1 MTPSTPPLSHPLPC
15 HPPKRE
21 HSRQPQPE
29 QFRKFHRG
37 ETANKNSKRQQ
48 TASKDPSEIES
59 AWSLYQK
66 TQGTGTE
73 ITEKSLSSP
82 MDLLSGKGNVESAL
96 SLLPKTDPL
105 LAGAVEVETI
115 QPLTPTAQ
123 SLFHYL
129 AELITVVKCEDI
141 EETVVVLQD
150 DPFGSSALNGLE
162 IRIKE
167 YSIAPKAYNIE
178 LIASPAALELLSSQV
193 GALMNSFATSS
204 FTFEVNRCEVHLR
217 SEREELARLAAAVH
231 RKEEASG
238 ARS

>member
-1 MTPSTPPLSHPLPC
+1 MTPPTPPLSHPLPC

-21 HSRQPQPE
+21 TGRQPQPE

-37 ETANKNSKRQQ
+37 ETANKNSKKQQ
-48 TASKDPSEIES
+48 TASKDPREVES
-59 AWSLYQK
+59 AWSLYQR
-66 TQGTGTE
+66 TQGAGAE
-73 ITEKSLSSP
+73 DSEESLSSP
-82 MDLLSGKGNVESAL
+82 MDLLSGKGDAESSI

-105 LAGAVEVETI
+105 LIGATEVEAL
-115 QPLTPTAQ
+115 QPLTPAVQ

-150 DPFGSSALNGLE
+150 NQFGNSALNGLE

-167 YSIAPKAYNIE
+167 YSIAPRAYNIE
-178 LIASPAALELLSSQV
+178 LIASPAAMELLSSQV
-193 GALMNSFATSS
+193 GALMNSFAASS
-204 FTFEVNRCEVHLR
+204 FAFEVNRCEVHLR

-231 RKEEASG
+231 RKEEASK
-238 ARS
+238 ARG